1 MSENQAAEAQT
12 TPRQYALQRIYLKD
26 VSFESPRTPHIFLNP
41 EWQPNINVQ
50 VENRS
55 QQLGEGVFEVALKI
69 TATAAIEMDGKPETA
84 FLAEVTHAGIFTI
97 AGFEGHELAHI
108 LGSICPTQLFPF
120 TRETVADLVVKG
132 GFPSLLLQPINFD
145 ALYMQHMQ
153 QQAEAGGTLQ

>member
-1 MSENQAAEAQT
+1 MSDAQQ

-50 VENRS
+50 VENAS
-55 QQLGEGVFEVALKI
+55 NQLGEGVYEVALKI
-69 TATAAIEMDGKPETA
+69 TATASNDVNGAQETA

-97 AGFEGHELAHI
+97 VGFEGAELGHI
-108 LGSICPTQLFPF
+108 IGSICPTQLFPF
-120 TRETVADLVVKG
+120 TRETIADLVVKG

-153 QQAEAGGTLQ
+153 QQQAEAPAPSTIQ

>member
-1 MSENQAAEAQT
+1 MSEAQE
-12 TPRQYALQRIYLKD
+12 TPRQFALQRIYLKD
-26 VSFESPRTPHIFLNP
+26 VSFESPRAPHIFLNP

-50 VENRS
+50 VENAS
-55 QQLGEGVFEVALKI
+55 SQLGEGVFEVALKI
-69 TATAAIEMDGKPETA
+69 TATATTEVEGKQETA

-97 AGFEGHELAHI
+97 VGFEGAELGHI
-108 LGSICPTQLFPF
+108 IGSICPTQLFPF

-153 QQAEAGGTLQ
+153 QQTEAPAPSTIQ

>member
-1 MSENQAAEAQT
+1 MSEAQE
-12 TPRQYALQRIYLKD
+12 TPRQFALQRIYLKD
-26 VSFESPRTPHIFLNP
+26 VSFESPRAPLIFLNP

-50 VENRS
+50 VENTS
-55 QQLGEGVFEVALKI
+55 SQLGEGVFEVALKI
-69 TATAAIEMDGKPETA
+69 TATATTEVEGKQETA

-97 AGFEGHELAHI
+97 VGFEGAELGHI
-108 LGSICPTQLFPF
+108 IGSICPTQLFPF

-153 QQAEAGGTLQ
+153 QQTEAPAPSTIQ

>member
-1 MSENQAAEAQT
+1 MSDAQQ

-50 VENRS
+50 VENSS
-55 QQLGEGVFEVALKI
+55 QQLGEGVYEVALKI
-69 TATAAIEMDGKPETA
+69 TATATVDVNGAQETA

-97 AGFEGHELAHI
+97 TGFDAAEMGHI
-108 LGSICPTQLFPF
+108 VGSVCPTQLFPF
-120 TRETVADLVVKG
+120 TRETIADLVVKG

-145 ALYMQHMQ
+145 ALYVQHMQ
-153 QQAEAGGTLQ
+153 QQAEAAPSTLQ